1 MTAIDV
7 SKDATG
13 LHGDF
18 IMAAANQ
25 AKADAGNAAS
35 AAVTGKAW
43 GCLFFNLVRVH
54 GYGANELIEQARVAM
69 AIDMLEGDAKAVV
82 RRRFNNWKKDISRVD
97 GAWSSLD
104 ADTQSALL
112 AGTAS
117 FTTVYQ
123 KLLADER
130 KAASEAKEKALKA
143 ANAAAADP
151 ANLAVPAV
159 PSEPET
165 FNVTDAIETLT
176 LVFDDMDAEQMAA
189 IGEAFNA
196 MVAAYDARLAAL
208 VDVKQAA

>member
-1 MTAIDV
+1 MTAIDIT
-7 SKDATG
+7 KDATG

-130 KAASEAKEKALKA
+130 KAAKDAKENAMKA

-151 ANLAVPAV
+151 ANLAA
-159 PSEPET
+159 PSEPEPET

-176 LVFDDMDAEQMAA
+176 LVFDDMNAEQMAA